1 MQLVER
7 CIVRSL
13 SVTRCCFYP
22 CLVGWSWS
30 PLEMKLTT
38 LLRSRS
44 LYSSTLCLFL
54 YFPSLCVLPFILCL
68 LFVVYYFFVFV
79 SFIVFVLGYCL
90 VTTLRTDPTLT
101 HVILPQMRCQP
112 GLTNWHTKVVSH
124 VSFHLIF

>member
-13 SVTRCCFYP
+13 LVSRCCFYP
-22 CLVGWSWS
+22 WLVGWS

-54 YFPSLCVLPFILCL
+54 YFPSLCVLPFNLCL

-79 SFIVFVLGYCL
+79 SFIVFVLGL

-112 GLTNWHTKVVSH
+112 GLTSWHAKVVSH